1 MLINPNLEHFS
12 EFKKGVLNI
21 YQDSLDVTFL
31 DDNVLKIKKRKDA
44 EMGLIYMPLF
54 NEIAEDESI
63 AFSGKLNLMNG
74 RDIEVYFNGFSA
86 RPFHISNKGLNKIEA
101 IGRKDEAYNQVQL
114 RVYHNDEVIFRFTE
128 IKLEKDEITP
138 YVPNENTIETAK
150 RQYFIGGVLQGSI
163 SYFIEILNNLLLG
176 RRLQREN

>member
-63 AFSGKLNLMNG
+63 AFSGKLNLING
-74 RDIEVYFNGFSA
+74 RDIEVHFNGFSGKTL
-86 RPFHISNKGLNKIEA
+86 HISKNGLNKIEA

-114 RVYHNDEVIFRFTE
+114 RVYHNEEVIFRFTE

-138 YVPNENTIETAK
+138 YVPNENSLEPRKQAV
-150 RQYFIGGVLQGSI
+150 FLAGGVFKEVYPL
-163 SYFIEILNNLLLG
+163 
-176 RRLQREN
+176 

>member
-54 NEIAEDESI
+54 NEFAEDESI
-63 AFSGKLNLMNG
+63 AFSGKLKLINS
-74 RDIEVYFNGFSA
+74 REVEIYFNGFRA
-86 RPFHISNKGLNKIEA
+86 RTLHISNKGLNKIEA
-101 IGRKDEAYNQVQL
+101 IGPKDASYNQVQL
-114 RVYHNDEVIFRFTE
+114 RVYHNYEVIFRFTE
-128 IKLEKDEITP
+128 IKLEKDKVTP
-138 YVPNENTIETAK
+138 YIPHENSIETAK
-150 RQYFIGGVLQGSI
+150 RPYFIGGGYFKEVYPI
-163 SYFIEILNNLLLG
+163 S
-176 RRLQREN
+176 

>member
-1 MLINPNLEHFS
+1 MLINPNLSTSS
-12 EFKKGVLNI
+12 EFKRGVLNV

-31 DDNVLKIKKRKDA
+31 DDNVLKIKKRKEA
-44 EMGLIYMPLF
+44 ESGLIYMPLF
-54 NEIAEDESI
+54 DNIETNKIV
-63 AFSGKLNLMNG
+63 AFSGKLNLING

-150 RQYFIGGVLQGSI
+150 RQYFIGGG
-163 SYFIEILNNLLLG
+163 YFKEVYPL
-176 RRLQREN
+176 